1 MKPASDVTDREAGFT
16 LIEAMIAGTL
26 SLLVLLPAYA
36 MLNRT
41 YRFADVIQSRSQQNA
56 QARQVLEL
64 LGDGSAP
71 FGTQTNARGFAM
83 VEGLRSRPAMPTGWT
98 LRQASQF
105 TMSDSNSLVVSGDQ
119 VPSFS
124 VQCAGAG
131 FPIPDCT
138 GAETRI
144 VQGWLGR
151 DPTLVQSSSSTVGV
165 GISITDP
172 FRAQRLASTP
182 SSASV
187 SGATETYR
195 TIFGL
200 NVEANP

>member
-1 MKPASDVTDREAGFT
+1 MKPSSALTDREAGFT

-26 SLLVLLPAYA
+26 SVLVLFPAYT

-64 LGDGSAP
+64 LGDGSAA

-83 VEGLRSRPAMPTGWT
+83 VEGLRSRPAIPTGWT

-105 TMSDSNSLVVSGDQ
+105 TMPDSNGMVVSGDQ
-119 VPSFS
+119 IPSFS
-124 VQCAGAG
+124 VQCSGPGA
-131 FPIPDCT
+131 PVPDCT
-138 GAETRI
+138 GAETRN

-151 DPTLVQSSSSTVGV
+151 DPTLVQSSSSTVGI
-165 GISITDP
+165 GITITDP
-172 FRAQRLASTP
+172 FRAQRLPSTS

-195 TIFGL
+195 TMFGL